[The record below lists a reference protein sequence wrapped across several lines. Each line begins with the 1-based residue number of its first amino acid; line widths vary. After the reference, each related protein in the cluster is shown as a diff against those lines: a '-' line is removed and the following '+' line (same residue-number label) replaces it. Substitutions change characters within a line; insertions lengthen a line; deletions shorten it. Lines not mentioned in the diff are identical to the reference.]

1 MFYYLFIVLVEHA
14 VDNSVESKP
23 NIVESFGEFKS

>member
-1 MFYYLFIVLVEHA
+1 MVEHP

-23 NIVESFGEFKS
+23 NIVEFASELKLTIF